1 MTSTLVN
8 VSRNEVVDALRGAYA
23 LQQADTKALSA
34 AIEAALGQSAAPK
47 AEADLAIMQVVTD
60 TLIGLTA
67 DSMILG
73 DRSSPLLRREAM
85 LEAVQFALRSTQF
98 DVDDDTKPVIEAAIE
113 SIGSSVVDFVDG
125 LRDAPEKS
133 HDRAWNQVNA
143 YRQLVTEHGVVDPSD
158 QKLRDEFVRLSSD
171 EADWIE
177 QTEKVTKSFATGV
190 RKMIDT
196 ITGSLLETL
205 AAQDGLNGDEIA
217 ELKKMMEA
225 ELGGM
230 FTKQMDDAAR
240 EIQSYRDRRFM
251 EIWVIPGLNGA

>member
-1 MTSTLVN
+1 MTSSLVN
-8 VSRNEVVDALRGAYA
+8 ISRDEVVEALRGAYA

-67 DSMILG
+67 DSLILG

-98 DVDDDTKPVIEAAIE
+98 DVDDEAKPVIEAAIE

-143 YRQLVTEHGVVDPSD
+143 YRQLLTEHGVVDPSN
-158 QKLRDEFVRLSSD
+158 QKLRDEFIRLSTT

-177 QTEKVTKSFATGV
+177 ETEKVTKVFAT
-190 RKMIDT
+190 
-196 ITGSLLETL
+196 SLRQMVDAIISSLVETL
-205 AAQDGLNGDEIA
+205 AAQDGLDADDIS
-217 ELKKMMEA
+217 ELKA
-225 ELGGM
+225 EITDELDGM
-230 FTKQMDDAAR
+230 FTEQVTNAAR
-240 EIQSYRDRRFM
+240 AIQSYRDRRFM
-251 EIWVIPGLNGA
+251 EVWVMSDLN

>member
-8 VSRNEVVDALRGAYA
+8 ISRTEVVGALQGIYA
-23 LQQADTKALSA
+23 LQQADNEALSA
-34 AIEAALGQSAAPK
+34 AIETALGQPSTPK
-47 AEADLAIMQVVTD
+47 TKADLAMAQVVTD
-60 TLIGLTA
+60 VLVGLMA

-73 DRSSPLLRREAM
+73 DRSSPLLRRDAM
-85 LEAVQFALRSTQF
+85 LEAVQVSLRSTQF
-98 DVDDDTKPVIEAAIE
+98 DVDDDTKPAIEAALD
-113 SIGSSVVDFVDG
+113 SIGAAVVDFVDE
-125 LRDAPEKS
+125 LVEAPEKS
-133 HDRAWNQVNA
+133 HDRAWRQVNA

-240 EIQSYRDRRFM
+240 EIQSYRDRRFLEVWIM
-251 EIWVIPGLNGA
+251 PDLNGA